1 MAFWKIIFGLLLRR
15 AVGPPLV
22 ALSVAVGT
30 LVFFLVPAT
39 YSSSAFMVL
48 TTSAK
53 GWTLSQDPT
62 KPNGLSNPLLQ
73 FNDGLKTTATILIQS
88 VGAPDVLAE
97 LGVKEDGA
105 AEVTVDDGRTNPDIL
120 DISGPYIYVHV
131 TSPSAAE
138 ARTIVG
144 KVQKRVNDELMKW
157 QKELGAPPVTY
168 ITVADVVPPSAPEAS
183 YSDKVQLAGV
193 ATVLSFVGTFSI
205 VYARTRRRALAA
217 RRPLPEPVLWEPEA
231 AGEAAAGEPERRE
244 LLRIGREPGSPGK
257 QEQPE
262 SRPAPR
268 EPARKVPV
276 GEEQPRETAEQ
287 KTTARPEPVRHEA
300 ARQEKPQQPRES
312 PKEDPKKEDPKEES
326 PVVVVLDDDD
336 TQVFMAVKSYEI
348 PRNRPPGNGDE
359 PAHAGKEGKNWQ
371 G

>member
-231 AGEAAAGEPERRE
+231 AGRRRRASPNGGSCCGSAGSRAAPASRSSRRAGP
-244 LLRIGREPGSPGK
+244 LRGSPRGRSPWGRSSRGK
-257 QEQPE
+257 PP
-262 SRPAPR
+262 SRR
-268 EPARKVPV
+268 
-276 GEEQPRETAEQ
+276 
-287 KTTARPEPVRHEA
+287 RPPVR
-300 ARQEKPQQPRES
+300 S
-312 PKEDPKKEDPKEES
+312 PS
-326 PVVVVLDDDD
+326 G
-336 TQVFMAVKSYEI
+336 M
-348 PRNRPPGNGDE
+348 RPPGRRSRSSR
-359 PAHAGKEGKNWQ
+359 GKAPRKTPRRKTPRRSPRSWSCWTTTTRRSSWR
-371 G
+371 